1 MMQVAVPPAVPPAE
15 PAVPLDV
22 KVRRKLFRPLPKG
35 AEPCLWALVLA
46 LVVGTAG
53 AGCRRTPPA
62 ARDDTSAER
71 IVHVAGSSDAYLLA
85 RALASQF
92 EKKSPGHRIIFAPAA
107 DNGHAVDA
115 VLRDD
120 ADIGVIA
127 RPLSQDE
134 RRSSLTYLHV
144 AHDLVAFATHP
155 GLGVASLTRQQLLDI
170 YAGDVVNWKQV
181 GGPDAPI
188 VVFHR
193 PAGDALELVLRDRF
207 FGPGFHVTDR
217 AVVVDRP
224 EETISE
230 VAATQY
236 SIGFVSL
243 GNAIMSGETV
253 ALLAIDGAKPTLAD
267 FRKGRYPLSRPFGLV
282 IGPSPSRAAMHFVKF
297 IYGTDARRVI
307 EGHGFAPVT
316 MDLVIG
322 IPPERDLLLQER
334 RYRSLVDYLGRH
346 MGMQIT
352 VELKLFPSY
361 GDVLEELREGR
372 VNAAFLGGLSLAVAK
387 REMSMEPIA
396 VVQRNGTSTA
406 RGLLVTRKDRN
417 IHSWKDL
424 KGKTLGLVDRES
436 ATGYLYPLL
445 YFRERGVEQLDHF
458 VGKIV
463 FTGSHDLA
471 FTKVAS
477 GELDA
482 AAGKDSVLRDI
493 SRVKP
498 EIASALRVLASS
510 PPLPGE
516 TFVLARDLRF
526 PCFDCHDLGTAADT
540 VDMPQRPDELDELL
554 RELLLGLHDDS
565 DGARVLDALGADRFT
580 PPTSEPLREVEKMIE
595 RAEFPS
601 SEVFS
606 PSP

>member
-1 MMQVAVPPAVPPAE
+1 M
-15 PAVPLDV
+15 L
-22 KVRRKLFRPLPKG
+22 KFK
-35 AEPCLWALVLA
+35 
-46 LVVGTAG
+46 
-53 AGCRRTPPA
+53 
-62 ARDDTSAER
+62 
-71 IVHVAGSSDAYLLA
+71 
-85 RALASQF
+85 
-92 EKKSPGHRIIFAPAA
+92 HR
-107 DNGHAVDA
+107 HLH
-115 VLRDD
+115 LR
-120 ADIGVIA
+120 
-127 RPLSQDE
+127 
-134 RRSSLTYLHV
+134 H
-144 AHDLVAFATHP
+144 HDLVAFATHP
-155 GLGVASLTRQQLLDI
+155 ALGLASLTRQQLLDI
-170 YAGDVVNWKQV
+170 YAGAVANWKQV

-193 PAGDALELVLRDRF
+193 PAGDALERIVRDRF
-207 FGPGFHVTDR
+207 FGSGLHVTDR
-217 AVVVDRP
+217 AVVVDDPGRM
-224 EETISE
+224 ISH
-230 VAATQY
+230 VAATRY
-236 SIGFVSL
+236 SIGVVSL

-253 ALLAIDGAKPTLAD
+253 ALLGIDGAKPTLAD
-267 FRKGRYPLSRPFGLV
+267 FRKGTYRLSRPLGLV
-282 IGPSPSRAAMHFVKF
+282 IGSSPSRAAMHFVKF
-297 IYGTDARRVI
+297 VYGADARRVI

-322 IPPERDLLLQER
+322 VPPERDLLIQER

-352 VELKLFPSY
+352 VELELFPSY

-387 REMSMEPIA
+387 REMGVEPIA
-396 VVQRNGTSTA
+396 TVQRAGMATA

-424 KGKTLGLVDRES
+424 RGKSLGLVDRES

-445 YFRERGVEQLDHF
+445 YFREHGVERLDDF

-471 FTKVAS
+471 FAKVAS

-493 SRVKP
+493 SRVRP

-526 PCFDCHDLGTAADT
+526 PCFDCHDLGTAAAPGA
-540 VDMPQRPDELDELL
+540 VDMPQRPDQLDELL

-565 DGARVLDALGADRFT
+565 AGVPVLEALGADRFVA
-580 PPTSEPLREVEKMIE
+580 PAPEPLRELERMIE
-595 RAEFPS
+595 RAGVPS